1 MIIEYDTRPD
11 ITVDAKLRS
20 LIKSIQLALN
30 ELDTNA
36 GNTVQVQTADVS
48 ALAAS
53 VASLSASVS
62 VISSRLSEIETALGT
77 INGQLTSLDERVT
90 ALEQQNG

>member
-20 LIKSIQLALN
+20 LIQSIQLAFN
-30 ELDTNA
+30 ETD
-36 GNTVQVQTADVS
+36 S
-48 ALAAS
+48 
-53 VASLSASVS
+53 
-62 VISSRLSEIETALGT
+62 ISSRLSEIETALET

>member
-30 ELDTNA
+30 EVDTNA
-36 GNTVQVQTADVS
+36 GTTATAQTADIS
-48 ALAAS
+48 GISAS

-62 VISSRLSEIETALGT
+62 VISSRLLEIETALGT